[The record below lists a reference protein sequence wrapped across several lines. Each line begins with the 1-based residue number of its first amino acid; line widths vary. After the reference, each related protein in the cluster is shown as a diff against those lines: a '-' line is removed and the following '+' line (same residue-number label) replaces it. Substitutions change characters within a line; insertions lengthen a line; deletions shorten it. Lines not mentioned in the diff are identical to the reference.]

1 MTGAVPF
8 VYIST
13 CGCVFS
19 QAGLKTLTST
29 SPSTSSPSP
38 PLESEREQGK
48 DVGEKEKQLDVCP
61 QCAKKFDRSEDVRI
75 INPSR
80 EEEEKM
86 RIAMEARRIVEA
98 SAKSA
103 KSKSKKRK
111 VATNNTTDS
120 PDTTSLEP
128 PKKKAA
134 KEDRE
139 RERERERESRPIA
152 NVNVASINGVG
163 STSRAVASSLAMEE
177 AKRKAGMSEAVRS
190 LYGPKDGVKRKETFM
205 TMGTFTRVS
214 GSFLTLRIMRGFD
227 ADNRLS
233 VL

>member
-1 MTGAVPF
+1 MRT
-8 VYIST
+8 
-13 CGCVFS
+13 
-19 QAGLKTLTST
+19 
-29 SPSTSSPSP
+29 
-38 PLESEREQGK
+38 
-48 DVGEKEKQLDVCP
+48 
-61 QCAKKFDRSEDVRI
+61 

-86 RIAMEARRIVEA
+86 RIAMEARRIVDA

-111 VATNNTTDS
+111 AATNTTTDS

-139 RERERERESRPIA
+139 KERERERESRPTA
-152 NVNVASINGVG
+152 NVASINGVG

-214 GSFLTLRIMRGFD
+214 GSYLTLSLW
-227 ADNRLS
+227 ADVMLTLAL
-233 VL
+233 VVG